1 MCYEQ
6 KEVGNGVAGEGHGL
20 GSSEEDESRVDD
32 AVNSNNGPGETIQ
45 VHDGFQI
52 SQQQQPQGSVIRWER
67 FLPTR
72 SLKVLLVEN
81 DDSTRHVVSALL
93 RNCSYEV
100 TAVANSLHAWKI
112 LEDLTNHIDIVLTE
126 VDMPVVSGIGLL
138 CKIMTHKTLKNIP
151 VIMMSP
157 KDSMGIVFKCLS
169 KGAVDFLV
177 KPIRKNELKNLWQHV
192 WRRCHSSSGSGS
204 GSGSGSESG
213 TQTKKSAKSKSNNG
227 FENDSSSSDELEN
240 GSNGLSIRDGS
251 DNGSGTQS
259 SWTKKAAEVDS
270 PQPIS
275 PRYQSADDSICAQVI
290 HTKPESFSNGW
301 VHLNEPKDGL
311 EQDEQPDGIA
321 MHKGLEMQVS
331 ENADLKCDCQHE
343 KKSTQQT
350 SKKKIK
356 LPEVDSKPFDNK
368 QLEVDN
374 ENICGK
380 RRDQA
385 TSTSS
390 ANANHA
396 NPHAEIRDFDT
407 PSGPSDISHVKE
419 TPCLELTLKRMR
431 GVEDDQSA
439 ANEDCNVLRHS
450 NFSAFSKILKLLA
463 QLSYVVAFTYAYIYA
478 TIKMLMALCQ
488 VTTNLGQKD
497 TDESRGLTGNVG
509 SCSPLDNSSVAMKT
523 ETMQNF
529 PSHSNGTPLNR
540 QSNGSSNNND
550 MASTAKYVTLKPE
563 ALNDKSESISAFKP
577 FHSSAFQALQNSRSC
592 SSQQVLPE
600 KTDDMGPNSCQSQ
613 LRGSHHSV
621 QAENHHHHHHHHHH
635 YHQHGHSMHLH
646 QSPQDH
652 DDLSSKAM
660 AAAAPQCGSSNVFE
674 TNNDGDVGNYD
685 VNGRICSSQPLLP
698 EKTDDMGLNSG
709 QSQLRGSHHSVQ
721 VENHHHHYHRHYH
734 QHDHNMQQSPQDCDD
749 VSFKNMVAAAPQCGS
764 SNVFESTNEGN
775 AGNYSVNGSASG
787 SNHGSNGQNGSS
799 TALNAGVTNLDSDNG
814 AAGNSGVGGITE
826 RISGNVVDEVWVAQR
841 EAALTKFRQKRKERC
856 FGKRV
861 TFFLCLCF
869 CLAAKDGL
877 HRDSVLLGSFTCH
890 GKFKVRY
897 QSRKKLAEQRPRVR
911 GQFVRQLPS
920 DANSGKDTASN
931 GHTSEDYSSDNLR

>member
-204 GSGSGSESG
+204 GSGSESG

-227 FENDSSSSDELEN
+227 SENDSSSGDELEN

-311 EQDEQPDGIA
+311 EQDEQPDGVA

-407 PSGPSDISHVKE
+407 PSGPSDISRVKE
-419 TPCLELTLKRMR
+419 TPCLELTLKRMQ

-450 NFSAFSKILKLLA
+450 IFSAFSKYNTA
-463 QLSYVVAFTYAYIYA
+463 SSANQ
-478 TIKMLMALCQ
+478 
-488 VTTNLGQKD
+488 
-497 TDESRGLTGNVG
+497 GLTGNVG

-674 TNNDGDVGNYD
+674 SNNDGDVGNYD

-861 TFFLCLCF
+861 
-869 CLAAKDGL
+869 
-877 HRDSVLLGSFTCH
+877 
-890 GKFKVRY
+890 RY

-931 GHTSEDYSSDNLR
+931 GHTSEDNSSDNLR

>member
-151 VIMMSP
+151 VINVFAVMSP

-450 NFSAFSKILKLLA
+450 NFSAFSKPLFSFQSNSCTSVI
-463 QLSYVVAFTYAYIYA
+463 Q
-478 TIKMLMALCQ
+478 
-488 VTTNLGQKD
+488 
-497 TDESRGLTGNVG
+497 GLTGNVG

-861 TFFLCLCF
+861 
-869 CLAAKDGL
+869 
-877 HRDSVLLGSFTCH
+877 
-890 GKFKVRY
+890 RY

-911 GQFVRQLPS
+911 GQFVRQLPY
-920 DANSGKDTASN
+920 DADMPFVNVIIPCF
-931 GHTSEDYSSDNLR
+931 L

>member
-841 EAALTKFRQKRKERC
+841 EAALTKFRQKRKERRVYVHVHESQN
-856 FGKRV
+856 KRGSKQKLKSNEKHFRPGV
-861 TFFLCLCF
+861 ACCL
-869 CLAAKDGL
+869 LPDKDGNV
-877 HRDSVLLGSFTCH
+877 SNEFSTI
-890 GKFKVRY
+890 
-897 QSRKKLAEQRPRVR
+897 RKRNCLEF
-911 GQFVRQLPS
+911 GCGLDDTPS
-920 DANSGKDTASN
+920 SWAVKIMTK
-931 GHTSEDYSSDNLR
+931 

>member
-311 EQDEQPDGIA
+311 EQDEQPGIYLFLLLCDGIA

-841 EAALTKFRQKRKERC
+841 EAALTKFRQKRKER
-856 FGKRV
+856 
-861 TFFLCLCF
+861 
-869 CLAAKDGL
+869 
-877 HRDSVLLGSFTCH
+877 
-890 GKFKVRY
+890 
-897 QSRKKLAEQRPRVR
+897 
-911 GQFVRQLPS
+911 S

>member
-126 VDMPVVSGIGLL
+126 
-138 CKIMTHKTLKNIP
+138 
-151 VIMMSP
+151 
-157 KDSMGIVFKCLS
+157 
-169 KGAVDFLV
+169 
-177 KPIRKNELKNLWQHV
+177 
-192 WRRCHSSSGSGS
+192 SSGSGS

-450 NFSAFSKILKLLA
+450 NFSAFSKYNTA
-463 QLSYVVAFTYAYIYA
+463 SSANQ
-478 TIKMLMALCQ
+478 
-488 VTTNLGQKD
+488 
-497 TDESRGLTGNVG
+497 GLTGNVG